1 MVRERL
7 RHGVPGLPLL
17 PLVLLPLL
25 IIPAGAYTRELYLRG
40 YEDLAPAL
48 MVVAVPTIVL
58 AWIFIDEYDV

>member
-25 IIPAGAYTRELYLRG
+25 VIPAFAASSEAYLR
-40 YEDLAPAL
+40 EDDGSLSRS
-48 MVVAVPTIVL
+48 
-58 AWIFIDEYDV
+58 W

>member
-25 IIPAGAYTRELYLRG
+25 DIRPVSSQRDGIRPRERRDRDRALGDRG
-40 YEDLAPAL
+40 S
-48 MVVAVPTIVL
+48 
-58 AWIFIDEYDV
+58 